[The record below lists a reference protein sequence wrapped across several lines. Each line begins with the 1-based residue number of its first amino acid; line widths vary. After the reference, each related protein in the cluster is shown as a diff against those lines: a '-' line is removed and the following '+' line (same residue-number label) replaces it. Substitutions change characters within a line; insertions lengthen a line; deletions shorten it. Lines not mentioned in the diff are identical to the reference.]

1 MAINDGFRG
10 DESVTLDFY
19 SQEIEIARQ
28 AEQQIRED
36 NEKVAFLLD
45 PRLTDEQK
53 FVMWVNYLKQ
63 DEKFLTVEE
72 LEEILKKE

>member
-28 AEQQIRED
+28 AEQQIKED